1 MRCASRTAS
10 ARDRCRRASHITSR
24 SARISSSWRSGS
36 RTISPRTSPADRSRA
51 ISARTSPST
60 GRVSATRS
68 DGLQYVIPLGD
79 GAFGEGRFGGRSLRP
94 SFFVARPGAVP
105 QGPDDPEGGRRMIR
119 PIGSLVVLAAI
130 AALPLFAAAQ
140 VKAGATAADVAI
152 YAAPDRM
159 QKIMQARKKEGE
171 LNIYTSAQQDDM
183 GALVNAFEKKYGIKV
198 NIWRASSEKVLQ
210 RAVQEA
216 RGNRNTM
223 DIAETNGPE
232 LESMHREKILT
243 VVKSPHLADLI
254 APAIRPHGEWLG
266 TRLHVF
272 VQAYNTKLVKKEELP
287 KTWEDLANPK
297 WKGKLGIEQEDSDWL
312 AGEFAELGEAK
323 AMKVFKDIVDKNGV
337 SVRKGHTLLA
347 QLVVSG
353 EIPMALTVY
362 NYKAEQLKNKGAP
375 IDWFSIGPAI
385 PRPNGVGGLKKAP
398 HPHAAVLFYE
408 FESSPEGQKILAG
421 RHLVPTSKKVDTP
434 LNKIPMK
441 FVDARVQLDEFQKW
455 EKLYADLFTKGA
467 K

>member
-1 MRCASRTAS
+1 MNP
-10 ARDRCRRASHITSR
+10 RRNLLI
-24 SARISSSWRSGS
+24 
-36 RTISPRTSPADRSRA
+36 
-51 ISARTSPST
+51 
-60 GRVSATRS
+60 
-68 DGLQYVIPLGD
+68 
-79 GAFGEGRFGGRSLRP
+79 
-94 SFFVARPGAVP
+94 
-105 QGPDDPEGGRRMIR
+105 
-119 PIGSLVVLAAI
+119 LAAL
-130 AALPLFAAAQ
+130 AAAGFAMPVLAQ
-140 VKAGATAADVAI
+140 VKANATAADVAN
-152 YAAPDRM
+152 YAGADRE
-159 QKIMQARKKEGE
+159 QKLIEGAKKEGTLE
-171 LNIYTSAQQDDM
+171 IYTSAQSDDM
-183 GALVNAFEKKYGIKV
+183 GALVSAFEKKYGVKV
-198 NIWRASSEKVLQ
+198 NVWRASSEKVLQ
-210 RAVQEA
+210 RAVTEA
-216 RGNRNTM
+216 RGNRHTV
-223 DIAETNGPE
+223 DVCETNGPE
-232 LESMHREKILT
+232 MEALSREKLLEK
-243 VVKSPHLADLI
+243 VKSPYLADLI
-254 APAIRPHGEWLG
+254 APALRPHGEWVG
-266 TRLHVF
+266 TRLNVF
-272 VQAYNTKLVKKEELP
+272 VQAYNTQAIKKEELP

-385 PRPNGVGGLKKAP
+385 ARPNGVGVLRKAP
-398 HPHAAVLFYE
+398 HPHAAVLFYD
-408 FESSPEGQKILAG
+408 FEISPEGQKILAG
-421 RHLVPTSKKVDTP
+421 RDFVPTSKKVDTP